1 MAKKKKR
8 PIRDA
13 EERELLESRR
23 YGFFWYDWI
32 WRILRPILV
41 FVCSFVI
48 ICGLV
53 YTGWQKVDDMFFS
66 PMDSAD
72 GQTVAFSVKSGSSLS
87 AVSRNLEEAGL
98 IHNHTVF
105 KYMADFMGMG
115 QKIQSGDYELS
126 RAMSATEILNQLIAG
141 DGKPLTTSITI
152 IPGWTV
158 EDVANYLVEQKI
170 LSSADEFLGLCKSG
184 EAYSGYYFI
193 EEMMKTGTASQ
204 RKYALEGYL
213 SPNTYEI
220 YTSSS
225 ADTII
230 KRLLT
235 QMEAAYLSGYDERA
249 QELGMTMDEVVTL
262 ASMIEKEAKKG
273 DFAKVSA
280 VFHNRLKAD
289 MTLGSDV
296 TIKYAT
302 GSQKMVLGDSELSV
316 NSAYNTYTRKG
327 LPVGPICNPSMD
339 AIVAALYPDEQY
351 VAQKYLYFCSTDP
364 ALRRAAFLQDAGRAQ
379 RRRGHVSPAVGGI
392 RQEPRPELIGGQD
405 EDNAFAAR
413 ARGQH
418 EGAPNGAA
426 LRRRRR
432 LLWRK
437 TIRPARAGEQ
447 FRRKT
452 ARRGCVAGACGG
464 RAGEPDAE
472 HLRL

>member
-8 PIRDA
+8 PLRDA
-13 EERELLESRR
+13 EERELIESRR

-32 WRILRPILV
+32 WRVLRPILV

-53 YTGWQKVDDMFFS
+53 YTGWQKVDEMFFA
-66 PMDSAD
+66 PTDS
-72 GQTVAFSVKSGSSLS
+72 QNQEVVSFSVKSGSSLS
-87 AVSRNLEEAGL
+87 AVSKNLEAAGL

-115 QKIQSGDYELS
+115 QKIQSGDYELT
-126 RAMSATEILNQLIAG
+126 RAMSATEILDQLISG
-141 DGKPLTTSITI
+141 DGKPLTMKITI

-158 EDVANYLVEQKI
+158 EDVANYLVEIKV
-170 LSSADEFLGLCKSG
+170 LSSADEFLSLCKSG
-184 EAYSGYYFI
+184 EAYNGYYFI
-193 EEMMKTGTASQ
+193 EEVMKTGTVSQ

-225 ADTII
+225 ADTLI

-235 QMEAAYLSGYDERA
+235 QTEAAYLSGYDERA
-249 QELGMTMDEVVTL
+249 QELGLTMDEVFTL
-262 ASMIEKEAKKG
+262 ASMIEKEAKTS

-280 VFHNRLKAD
+280 VFHNRLKAG

-296 TIKYAT
+296 TVKYAS
-302 GSQKMVLGDSELSV
+302 GSQKMSLNDSDLAVDSP
-316 NSAYNTYTRKG
+316 YNTYTHKG

-364 ALRRAAFLQDAGRAQ
+364 ASGALHFSKTLDEHNAAVAMYRPLWEEYDKS
-379 RRRGHVSPAVGGI
+379 RG
-392 RQEPRPELIGGQD
+392 L
-405 EDNAFAAR
+405 N
-413 ARGQH
+413 
-418 EGAPNGAA
+418 
-426 LRRRRR
+426 
-432 LLWRK
+432 
-437 TIRPARAGEQ
+437 
-447 FRRKT
+447 
-452 ARRGCVAGACGG
+452 
-464 RAGEPDAE
+464 
-472 HLRL
+472 

>member
-1 MAKKKKR
+1 MAKKKKKR
-8 PIRDA
+8 PVHDA

-41 FVCSFVI
+41 FTCSFVI

-126 RAMSATEILNQLIAG
+126 RAMSATEILDQLISG
-141 DGKPLTTSITI
+141 DGKPLTMKITI

-158 EDVANYLVEQKI
+158 EDVANYLVEIKV
-170 LSSADEFLGLCKSG
+170 LSSTDEFLSLCKSG
-184 EAYSGYYFI
+184 EAYNGYYFI
-193 EEMMKTGTASQ
+193 EEMMKTDTVSQ
-204 RKYALEGYL
+204 RRYALEGYL

-235 QMEAAYLSGYDERA
+235 QMEAAYLTGYDERA
-249 QELGMTMDEVVTL
+249 QELGMTMDEVITL
-262 ASMIEKEAKKG
+262 ASMIEKEAKKS

-280 VFHNRLKAD
+280 VFHNRLKAG

-296 TIKYAT
+296 TVKYVS
-302 GSQKMVLGDSELSV
+302 GSQKMSLNDSDLAVDSP
-316 NSAYNTYTRKG
+316 YNTYTHKG

-339 AIVAALYPDEQY
+339 AVVAALYPDEQY
-351 VAQKYLYFCSTDP
+351 VAQKYLYFCSAEP
-364 ALRRAAFLQDAGRAQ
+364 ESGRLVFSKTLEEHNKAVSYYRQ
-379 RRRGHVSPAVGGI
+379 YWEEYDKSRG
-392 RQEPRPELIGGQD
+392 L
-405 EDNAFAAR
+405 N
-413 ARGQH
+413 
-418 EGAPNGAA
+418 
-426 LRRRRR
+426 
-432 LLWRK
+432 
-437 TIRPARAGEQ
+437 
-447 FRRKT
+447 
-452 ARRGCVAGACGG
+452 
-464 RAGEPDAE
+464 
-472 HLRL
+472 